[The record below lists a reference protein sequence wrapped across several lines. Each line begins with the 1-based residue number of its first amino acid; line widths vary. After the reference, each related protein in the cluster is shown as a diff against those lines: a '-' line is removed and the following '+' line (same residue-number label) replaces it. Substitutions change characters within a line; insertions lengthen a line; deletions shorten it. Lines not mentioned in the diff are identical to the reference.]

1 MTGDEPRLSVNEW
14 IGCRA
19 PGGRISFM
27 GYSWDRIL
35 SPAWSCDMH
44 VAQLSWC
51 SAFSTCLSCART
63 DVFFDVKYCRRHKR
77 LEFNPR
83 VWKIPWR
90 RAWQPTSV
98 FLPGESMDREAWWGT
113 IHEVTKNQTWLSVWA
128 HSTYAR
134 ILEGRATV
142 SHFFERW
149 SQKWLQTFLNTEWSV
164 KLRLIMVLILHTVP
178 QN

>member
-1 MTGDEPRLSVNEW
+1 MTGDETGLCVNEW

-19 PGGRISFM
+19 PGGRTSFM
-27 GYSWDRIL
+27 GYSHII
-35 SPAWSCDMH
+35 SC
-44 VAQLSWC
+44 LELRR
-51 SAFSTCLSCART
+51 AFSTCLSYACT
-63 DVFFDVKYCRRHKR
+63 DVFLMWSIAGDIKDEFD
-77 LEFNPR
+77 PW

-134 ILEGRATV
+134 ILEGKATV
-142 SHFFERW
+142 SHFFKRW
-149 SQKWLQTFLNTEWSV
+149 PQKWLQTFLNTEWSNSV
-164 KLRLIMVLILHTVP
+164 VMLLILHTAP